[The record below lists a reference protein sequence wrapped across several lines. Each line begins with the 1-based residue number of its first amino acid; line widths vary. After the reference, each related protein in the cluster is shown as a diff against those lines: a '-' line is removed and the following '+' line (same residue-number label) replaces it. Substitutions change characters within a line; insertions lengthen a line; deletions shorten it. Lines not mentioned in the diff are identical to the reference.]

1 MAYRKDFSPRYIKTS
16 FRGSGSGT
24 TTANIARFSFREFVR
39 NTEFNAPSEH
49 AKSKRIQIP
58 DEIRIAGQTPRS
70 DFRSI
75 AELRPGNIQP
85 AKPWTLSPSTLDS
98 QGNPVGTRVSF
109 AGGISDRLFG
119 GKPLINIPEGGF
131 LRQWGITPLFSRRT
145 GGGYLAG
152 TPPTSRQSPNT

>member
-39 NTEFNAPSEH
+39 EINAPSIH
-49 AKSKRIQIP
+49 AERKRIQIP
-58 DEIRIAGQTPRS
+58 DEIRIAGQRS
-70 DFRSI
+70 TFRSS
-75 AELRPGNIQP
+75 AQLRRGNIQP
-85 AKPWTLSPSTLDS
+85 AKPWTLSPTTLDS

-145 GGGYLAG
+145 GGGYLSG